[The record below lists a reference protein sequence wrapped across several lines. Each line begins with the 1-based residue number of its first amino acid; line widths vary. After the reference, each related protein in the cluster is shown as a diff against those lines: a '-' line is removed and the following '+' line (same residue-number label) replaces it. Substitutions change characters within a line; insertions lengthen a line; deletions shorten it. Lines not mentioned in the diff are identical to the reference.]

1 MRRRNCRERSTVY
14 LSTIPIALEIEIN
27 LHNKKNGFL
36 LYDSEGTADIR
47 DLKKMD
53 NAAFVAAENQLFGVC
68 SSNRMSVAVKTVI
81 SVDYI

>member
-1 MRRRNCRERSTVY
+1 MTLKGPLTY
-14 LSTIPIALEIEIN
+14 EIW
-27 LHNKKNGFL
+27 
-36 LYDSEGTADIR
+36 
-47 DLKKMD
+47 KKMD